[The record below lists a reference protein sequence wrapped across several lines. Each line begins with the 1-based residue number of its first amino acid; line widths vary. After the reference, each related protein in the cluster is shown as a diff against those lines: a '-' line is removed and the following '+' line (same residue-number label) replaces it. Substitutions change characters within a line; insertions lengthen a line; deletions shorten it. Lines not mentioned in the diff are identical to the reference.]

1 MTNNHNHV
9 INLVQAKFSS
19 LENVRSIHL
28 NVSLAGQSEGLRQ
41 HNILAL
47 VEHQLSTSFALFL
60 LTSELKEPRVF
71 SDLAI
76 CRAFPID
83 KHFSCDTDIIP
94 NNEQTLLF
102 NVHYHDIKTCF
113 LIEIGAESSI
123 FASEVIRATEL
134 SGNKAN
140 FAWTEQYNWNKSY
153 LLSTLGKVS
162 ANMENDSATFYDF
175 SDSQSESSGMSSNRD
190 SRLKYEL
197 TLKENEYTQEH
208 IFTVFVG
215 TWNVNGQLPSTFL
228 HPWLCCDEDPPDI
241 YAIGLQEV
249 DLSKEA
255 FLFNDSQREHLWHEA
270 VTKATHPKAKY
281 RRVAV
286 IRLVGIQLMVFIN
299 TTHYTHLKNIEVDH
313 VGTGILGK
321 MGNKGGVA
329 VRFELHNKWLCFVN
343 CHLAAFMDEVE
354 RRNQD
359 YNEIN
364 SRVSFRKQPQS
375 IRDHDYVYWF
385 GDMNYRINELNSSQV
400 KTYLFRGDLQTLLIK
415 DQLNQQKDLNRVLK
429 DYVEGP
435 ITFPP
440 TYKYDLHSDT
450 FDTSEKARAPA
461 WTDRIFYRYTNAIVQ
476 TTYRSCMQL
485 QISDHKPVSATY
497 ATPIGVVDP
506 EKYRKVHETLLKE
519 LDKLENEYLPQVTVD
534 QTEVS
539 FGLVK
544 FREQPTKEIIIA
556 NTGLVPARFEFIKK
570 LNDKTY
576 CKDWLTI
583 KPFSGCIKPGEKCD
597 VQLEINLKCAEGG
610 KLEDI
615 LVLHLDNGKDM
626 FITVTGECQR
636 TCFLM
641 SMQVL
646 VRCPLPVLRLSS
658 QQISH
663 AECLQA
669 PVLYSIP
676 RELWLLVDSLYRNG
690 RKTVAL
696 FHTSALRD
704 EIIHIRDWLDLGS
717 LESIPGSVY
726 ATAEALLLFLSFTSE
741 PIIPLHM
748 HEKCLAA
755 SNFEASKQLILQL
768 SDLNRNVFIYVCMFL
783 QELLKNTEQ
792 NGLDSN
798 TVATLFGNI
807 LLREPMR
814 QSKNNNTSRGKA
826 KFIYYFLMNDISTIA
841 NGSNVNTST
850 YQLS

>member
-1 MTNNHNHV
+1 MINDHNHV
-9 INLVQAKFSS
+9 INLVQTKFGSS
-19 LENVRSIHL
+19 ENVRSIHL
-28 NVSLAGQSEGLRQ
+28 NVSLAGQLED

-47 VEHQLSTSFALFL
+47 VEHSNRTFALFL
-60 LTSELKEPRVF
+60 LTSEQKEPKVF

-76 CRAFPID
+76 DRAFPID
-83 KHFSCDTDIIP
+83 KDFSCDTDIIP
-94 NNEQTLLF
+94 NNEQKLLF
-102 NVHYHDIKTCF
+102 NVHYQGSKTCF
-113 LIEIGAESSI
+113 IIEIGAESSI
-123 FASEVIRATEL
+123 FASEVICATEL
-134 SGNKAN
+134 SADTVD
-140 FAWTEQYNWNKSY
+140 FAWIEQYNCNKTY
-153 LLSTLGKVS
+153 LSTFGKIAVS
-162 ANMENDSATFYDF
+162 MENDTSTFYDF
-175 SDSQSESSGMSSNRD
+175 SDTQSESSGMSSNRD

-197 TLKENEYTQEH
+197 TLKENEYTEEH

-228 HPWLCCDEDPPDI
+228 HPWLCCDEDPPDL

-255 FLFNDSQREHLWHEA
+255 FLFNDSQREHLWHDA
-270 VTKATHPKAKY
+270 VTKATHPKARY

-299 TTHYTHLKNIEVDH
+299 TTHYTHLKHIEVDH

-321 MGNKGGVA
+321 MGNKGGVS
-329 VRFELHNKWLCFVN
+329 VRFQLHNKWLCFVN
-343 CHLAAFMDEVE
+343 CHLAAFADEVE

-359 YNEIN
+359 YNDIN
-364 SRVSFRKQPQS
+364 ARISFRKHPQS

-385 GDMNYRINELNSSQV
+385 GDMNYRINELNSTQV
-400 KTYLFRGDLQTLLIK
+400 KTYLNRGDLQTLLIK
-415 DQLNQQKDLNRVLK
+415 DQLNQQKDLDRVLK
-429 DYVEGP
+429 NYVEGP

-461 WTDRIFYRYTNAIVQ
+461 WTDRIFFRFTNAISQ
-476 TTYRSCMQL
+476 TAYRSCMQL

-497 ATPIGVVDP
+497 ETPIGIVDP
-506 EKYRKVHETLLKE
+506 EKYRKVHEILLKE

-534 QTEVS
+534 QSEVS

-544 FREQPTKEIIIA
+544 FREQNTKEIIIA

-570 LNDKTY
+570 LNDDTY
-576 CKDWLTI
+576 CKDWLNI

-597 VQLEINLKCAEGG
+597 VQLEINLESAQC

-626 FITVTGECQR
+626 FITVTAECQR

-641 SMQVL
+641 PMAAL

-658 QQISH
+658 QQLNN
-663 AECLQA
+663 AESLQA

-676 RELWLLVDSLYRNG
+676 RELWLLIDSLYRNG
-690 RKTVAL
+690 RKTTAL

-704 EIIHIRDWLDLGS
+704 EIIQIRDWLDLGS
-717 LESIPGSVY
+717 LDSIPGSVF
-726 ATAEALLLFLSFTSE
+726 ATADALYLFLSYTAD
-741 PIIPLHM
+741 PIIPFHM

-768 SDLNRNVFIYVCMFL
+768 SELNRNVFIYICMFL
-783 QELLKNTEQ
+783 QELLKNSEQ
-792 NGLDSN
+792 NRLDTN
-798 TVATLFGNI
+798 TVATLFGSI
-807 LLREPMR
+807 LLRDPVR
-814 QSKNNNTSRGKA
+814 QSENINTSRSKQKQ
-826 KFIYYFLMNDISTIA
+826 KFIYYFLMNDISSIT
-841 NGSNVNTST
+841 NCNST
-850 YQLS
+850 NSYQLS